1 MQVSNKPAVS
11 EASVVSPLRHESVR
25 VTITPQTWTNSEYP
39 LGPSRVRFDPPL
51 RRPLEVRQPV
61 DYVIQEEK
69 PSVAK
74 RGVLLAGIGIM
85 FAGVG
90 GGIAALT
97 FLGLPALPIIPAGI
111 ALGLVAICAGGRMR

>member
-11 EASVVSPLRHESVR
+11 EASVVSPIRHESVH
-25 VTITPQTWTNSEYP
+25 VTIPSPDWTSSDYP

-69 PSVAK
+69 PSGAK
-74 RGVLLAGIGIM
+74 RAVMLCGVAGM
-85 FAGVG
+85 FASVG
-90 GGIAALT
+90 GGITALS
-97 FLGLPALPIIPAGI
+97 FIGLPALPIIPAGI
-111 ALGLVAICAGGRMR
+111 ALSLGLICAGGRMR